1 MNLLMTL
8 LVLVC
13 VAFGS
18 FESGVE
24 ALQRTVAQ
32 TEAVV
37 ERLNVEQIGQLVSMH
52 NIEQGRKLTNEELAS
67 FLRKS
72 VGAGGRDAASD
83 MWGTPYY
90 LETQRWF
97 GVMLSE
103 RGPDFAVCS
112 AGPDR
117 KWLTADDVRWT
128 NFAAGR
134 S

>member
-1 MNLLMTL
+1 
-8 LVLVC
+8 
-13 VAFGS
+13 
-18 FESGVE
+18 
-24 ALQRTVAQ
+24 
-32 TEAVV
+32 VV

-52 NIEQGRKLTNEELAS
+52 NIEHSRKLTNGELAS

-72 VGAGGRDAASD
+72 VGAGRRDAAID

-90 LETQRWF
+90 LETQRWYS
-97 GVMLSE
+97 VMLPQT
-103 RGPDFAVCS
+103 GPEFAVCS

-117 KWLTADDVRWT
+117 KWLTDDDVRWT